1 LGQEFIIKS
10 QDLEDKITQLLPSQG
25 GFAAGVDLSAST
37 TIIPIVDL
45 TESAEGSS
53 FRQDLQTASSFS
65 TTTVQGGGATGTQTV
80 VNTTG
85 YYRCVI
91 SYSIAG
97 DGGANNVILQLNDGT
112 TQKIVWMQQ
121 TQNGSAATG
130 ANLHDTVKLNVFLSA
145 GKTLEILHSGG
156 SDCRYSIS
164 THQIADVNGN
174 LTNPI

>member
-1 LGQEFIIKS
+1 MGQEFIINS
-10 QDLEDKITQLLPSQG
+10 TDLEDKINQLLPSQG
-25 GFAAGVDLSAST
+25 GRGAGVDLSAST

-45 TESAEGSS
+45 TESAEGSA
-53 FRQDLQTASSFS
+53 FRADLQTASSFS

-85 YYRCVI
+85 YYKCVI

-97 DGGANNVILQLNDGT
+97 DGGANNVILRLNDGAT
-112 TQKIVWMQQ
+112 TKIVWMQQ

-130 ANLHDTVKLNVFLSA
+130 ANLHDTIELIVFLSA
-145 GKTLEILHSGG
+145 GKTLEILHAGG

-174 LTNPI
+174 LTNPT